1 MNSGLI
7 KQLNQL
13 QQNIT
18 EIKNQLESMNNLIVC
33 DDDIKCNNTLTTTNL
48 TVNNLSHF
56 LGNLNIFGDIYLN
69 QTKIYLN
76 NNCYLFVKDNKLYFN
91 NGETDMLVSLTDMN

>member
-13 QQNIT
+13 QKTIT

-56 LGNLNIFGDIYLN
+56 LGNINVFSDLHLDNTKLYLN
-69 QTKIYLN
+69 PK
-76 NNCYLFVKDNKLYFN
+76 CYLFVKDDKLCFN
-91 NGETDMLVSLTDMN
+91 NGEKDMLVNITEIN

>member
-18 EIKNQLESMNNLIVC
+18 EVKKQLESMNNLIVC

-56 LGNLNIFGDIYLN
+56 LGNLNVFGDLHLDN
-69 QTKIYLN
+69 TKIYLN
-76 NNCYLFVKDNKLYFN
+76 DKCYIFVKDNKLCFN
-91 NGETDMLVSLTDMN
+91 NGEKDMIVNITEMN